1 MQLISRSFISRA
13 QSTCGV
19 SFLVGFESE
28 FILLKS
34 TSPPIAVNNADW
46 SVADA
51 YRTGATETTVL
62 EEICDALQRAGIELH
77 MSHAEAAPGQVS
89 IFLSISI
96 DLLHFGIDAFHF

>member
-1 MQLISRSFISRA
+1 MSLILSTSRA
-13 QSTCGV
+13 RDTSAV

-34 TSPPIAVNNADW
+34 TSPTPIAVNNADY

-51 YRTGATETTVL
+51 YRTGTVENTVM
-62 EEICDALQRAGIELH
+62 EEICDALQDAGIELH

-89 IFLSISI
+89 MLRVMFQVL
-96 DLLHFGIDAFHF
+96 